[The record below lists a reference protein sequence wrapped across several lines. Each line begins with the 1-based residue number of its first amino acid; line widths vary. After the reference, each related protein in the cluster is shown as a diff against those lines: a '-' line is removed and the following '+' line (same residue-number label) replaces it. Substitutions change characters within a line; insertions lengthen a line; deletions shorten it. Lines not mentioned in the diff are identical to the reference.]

1 MHPTSAKGLMP
12 TSECPKAGTV
22 SATFA
27 LRGKSYGNNVLDW
40 ACTVAL
46 SATAMSL
53 LDGPSIGSPA
63 DYTTLFRSLRK
74 SLGVSRLFLRDR
86 KSVV

>member
-1 MHPTSAKGLMP
+1 MP
-12 TSECPKAGTV
+12 TSEFPKSGTV
-22 SATFA
+22 SAALA

-53 LDGPSIGSPA
+53 LDGSSIGSPA
-63 DYTTLFRSLRK
+63 ELFQPQM
-74 SLGVSRLFLRDR
+74 GQFT
-86 KSVV
+86 